1 MGIIIEQ
8 IEKLAT
14 KEDTNAI
21 TESIQEL
28 RASTSGAV
36 SESTARIESVIR
48 EERTKQNNERVVF
61 PEPNIPNIKP
71 ITGRVDDLKTLA
83 EKLRRSKL
91 VVISGPPGMGKTSLV
106 WTFAKR
112 EMVADQSL
120 ICLKA
125 SFKNLSDLEESLVK
139 QNAVRLLC
147 ELFPAIIEAISHSPD
162 PLHFLTENIRG
173 IVRSKNLLIIL
184 DNIDT
189 LLGEKCSGVLNDIIS
204 NLLVSGIDKIR
215 VVCTTRDESFQSE
228 VNQFESSYTS

>member
-1 MGIIIEQ
+1 
-8 IEKLAT
+8 
-14 KEDTNAI
+14 
-21 TESIQEL
+21 
-28 RASTSGAV
+28 
-36 SESTARIESVIR
+36 
-48 EERTKQNNERVVF
+48 
-61 PEPNIPNIKP
+61 
-71 ITGRVDDLKTLA
+71 
-83 EKLRRSKL
+83 
-91 VVISGPPGMGKTSLV
+91 MGKTSLV

-228 VNQFESSYTS
+228 VNQFEFELHELKGLAEEDCKQLVNKEKPNDIDSNLLQKIIQFSGGAPKVLDILTSIAATSAI